1 VILALWIVTVFAA
14 LGFLGTGSLKAFVPK
29 PRLRAMGL
37 AWTDDFAAPVITLL
51 GVAELVGAVG
61 LIAPLATRILPL
73 LSPIA
78 AVCLS
83 ILMIGAI
90 SVHVRRKENFA
101 PALIMLVVSIASA
114 VLGFVV
120 LLG

>member
-73 LSPIA
+73 LSPI
-78 AVCLS
+78 
-83 ILMIGAI
+83 GAI

-101 PALIMLVVSIASA
+101 PALVMLVVSIASA